1 MKHQITPYLT
11 FDGQARDALAFYEE
25 VFQAEVFDI
34 QSYGE
39 ADFPTPEEA
48 NDRILHAKIKKGEL
62 LVMVSDT
69 FPGNPLE
76 VGTNISLVLDC
87 ESESE
92 IQYLYETLRK
102 NGTTLMELQDTFWG
116 ARFAKVKDCFGVHW
130 DLNYTK

>member
-1 MKHQITPYLT
+1 MSYWLWYL
-11 FDGQARDALAFYEE
+11 
-25 VFQAEVFDI
+25 
-34 QSYGE
+34 
-39 ADFPTPEEA
+39 
-48 NDRILHAKIKKGEL
+48 
-62 LVMVSDT
+62 DT

-76 VGTNISLVLDC
+76 VGTNISLVLEC

-92 IQYLYETLRK
+92 IQHLYETLRE